1 MPLLPGTSLGPY
13 EILAPLGVG
22 GMGEVYRARDTRLGR
37 DVAIKVL
44 PGSFAENAQSMA
56 RFKREAQ
63 ALASLNHPGIASIF
77 GLEESNGIRGIVME
91 LVEGDT
97 LADRLR
103 RGAMPLDEALYIA
116 KQVAEALEYAH
127 DRGIIHRDLK
137 PANVKVTLDGKVKL
151 LDFGLAKAAESDSA
165 TSDISSSPTL
175 SAAATQAGIILGTAA
190 YMSPEQAKGKSVDRR
205 AGGNLRGCSAALRS
219 AHSLQALFSG
229 KHGLPLPNSP

>member
-1 MPLLPGTSLGPY
+1 
-13 EILAPLGVG
+13 
-22 GMGEVYRARDTRLGR
+22 MGEVYRARDARLGR

-44 PGSFAENAQSMA
+44 PASFAENAQSMA

-63 ALASLNHPGIASIF
+63 ALASLNHPEIASIF

-91 LVEGDT
+91 LVESDT

-103 RGAMPLDEALYIA
+103 RGAMPLEETLHIA

-137 PANVKVTLDGKVKL
+137 PANVKVTPDGKVKL
-151 LDFGLAKAAESDSA
+151 LDFGLAKAAESGSG
-165 TSDISSSPTL
+165 TSDISSSPAL

-190 YMSPEQAKGKSVDRR
+190 YMSPEQAKRQV
-205 AGGNLRGCSAALRS
+205 RG
-219 AHSLQALFSG
+219 
-229 KHGLPLPNSP
+229 SPC

>member
-1 MPLLPGTSLGPY
+1 
-13 EILAPLGVG
+13 
-22 GMGEVYRARDTRLGR
+22 MGEVYRAQDTRLGR
-37 DVAIKVL
+37 DVAIKVQ
-44 PGSFAENAQSMA
+44 PASIAENAQSMA

-77 GLEESNGIRGIVME
+77 GLEESSGIRGIVME

-97 LADRLR
+97 LADRVR
-103 RGAMPLDEALYIA
+103 RGAMQLDEALHIA

-137 PANVKVTLDGKVKL
+137 PANVKVTPDGKVKL

-190 YMSPEQAKGKSVDRR
+190 YMSPEQVKGKSVDRR
-205 AGGNLRGCSAALRS
+205 ADIWA
-219 AHSLQALFSG
+219 F
-229 KHGLPLPNSP
+229 GLPRERHPGSSV